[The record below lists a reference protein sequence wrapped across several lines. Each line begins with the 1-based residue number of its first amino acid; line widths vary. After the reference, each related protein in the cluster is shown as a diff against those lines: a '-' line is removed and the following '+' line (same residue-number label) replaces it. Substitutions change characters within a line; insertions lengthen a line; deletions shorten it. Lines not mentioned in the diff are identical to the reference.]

1 MSSVKGALKAAK
13 AALDAQKYDDAITQA
28 QTVLSLDSKNY
39 FANLFLGRAFDKQGK
54 PVDAAKAYNAATKI
68 KPDEDQAWQGLR
80 ILYEGQGGK
89 SVDDYITVSVRLA
102 EIYADAEQLDKC
114 SLVVD
119 KLMAYVKANGTQ
131 TQYKRA
137 LAVHLPTSSI
147 YPFLEGRLQ
156 HPSLTYTRLAEIT
169 EAEEKERVNTLIAE
183 RRTRLGA
190 RKEQVTA
197 DVKREVY
204 GKSDLE
210 GLYQNVIDWTSD
222 HEVRRDYEERLL
234 KRAYDTLVVV
244 PTEEKKEK
252 REQVAKLARGFVLI
266 KHPYPLAWDIHLE
279 WSDVESIGELDV
291 GVLREYVEFFPDKGV
306 AKVLKGYLSSD
317 ISPFPKPP
325 PPPPPADDISD
336 DDVGG
341 GVSLSPTTWSAE
353 DRLILMT
360 DGLADAKSS
369 VLAHRLL
376 SEYYFHLE
384 EFESVVETIR
394 SGLKALSAESR
405 QSGLKLQNDLD
416 AMNTMLGTALV
427 RYQSPRHHAEAKTLF
442 NDILKR
448 KPQFTPALIGVGL
461 VLEEEE
467 EYKQAI
473 DYLTQALERDP
484 TNTRVGVEAAWCRAL
499 NGDLEG
505 GLKELE
511 RLLEKIEPE
520 ERDLRS
526 ETLYRIGKCQ
536 WDLDP
541 LRANRKDRQGP
552 YARFLASIR
561 SNINYAPAYTMLG
574 IYYADYAKDKKRAR
588 QCFQKAFELSPSEV
602 EAAERLARSFADQ
615 GDWDIVEIIA
625 QRVVESGK
633 TRPPPGSKKK
643 GFSWPYSALGV
654 VQMNKQEY
662 QQGIVSFLAAL
673 RISPDDYHSYVGL
686 GESYHNSGR
695 YNSAARTFNYAEN
708 PEDGV
713 KVKKSGESWFTKYM
727 LANVNRELGAYD
739 DAITGYKAVLE
750 SKKQEFGVEIALLQT
765 YLERAWHCIDTGFF
779 GGAVDSAQQAL
790 NIASGIVE
798 YLPQAFNLW
807 KGVADACALYSVVQ
821 GKLATLPASQIKDLL
836 ENSFDLENYE
846 LFADVDGIGKRS
858 LMFLT
863 SADSSLSIC
872 ITASILAQKRAISS
886 CAHDIHA
893 QAVSWYNLGW
903 TEYRAHT
910 CLEQPSSA
918 SDTNSKTKPLTKFL
932 KASMRCFK
940 RAIELEAG
948 NPEFWNALGVVT
960 TQLNPKVAQHAL
972 VRSLHLNERNV
983 KAWTNLGVL
992 YLLQKDHELAHQ
1004 AFARAQSTDP
1014 DYAHAWL
1021 GEGLVALLWGDVKE
1035 ALVHFTH
1042 AFEIGES
1049 GSSVVKKEYAAHA
1062 FDHLLAH
1069 PSALGNMLNLIQP
1082 IFALQQLHALTAD
1095 DAPFEH
1101 LSALFNERIGDYESA
1116 GETLRKLCDKLEAE
1130 FEETESNTTMARFAH
1145 AKADLARNHLAAHD
1159 YTSAAEEASTALDL
1173 TSDTDETPMLAEI
1186 RHKIRL
1192 SARLTLGL
1200 ANYYLQNMDDA
1211 LLAFRKAL
1219 EESDASPDVVCL
1231 LAEVLWAKGGE
1242 NERAVAKEQLF
1253 ECVERVPGH
1262 VGCVVL
1268 LGVMAT
1274 LDDDD
1279 ETIDAVRDELEGLRV
1294 NSSVSE
1300 RDLIRVER
1308 VLEGMALLSTS
1319 TSSSSPS
1326 SPDANATLT
1335 DAQNSIALH
1344 PWKANGWMKLGRE
1357 VDDGFPKDM
1366 ALKTAEG
1373 NVPPRVGLGAEG
1385 LAKALAGTGRV
1396 GDAMRGVMVAPCYEY
1411 P

>member
-1 MSSVKGALKAAK
+1 MNV
-13 AALDAQKYDDAITQA
+13 Y
-28 QTVLSLDSKNY
+28 
-39 FANLFLGRAFDKQGK
+39 R
-54 PVDAAKAYNAATKI
+54 
-68 KPDEDQAWQGLR
+68 
-80 ILYEGQGGK
+80 
-89 SVDDYITVSVRLA
+89 
-102 EIYADAEQLDKC
+102 EQLDKC
-114 SLVVD
+114 SSIID
-119 KLMAYVKANGTQ
+119 KLVSFTKANGTQ
-131 TQYKRA
+131 TQYKRVLTA
-137 LAVHLPTSSI
+137 QLPTSSI
-147 YPFLEGRLQ
+147 YSFLEGRLP
-156 HPSLTYTRLAEIT
+156 HPSHTYTRLAEMT
-169 EAEEKERVNTLIAE
+169 EAEEKERINKEIGE

-190 RKEQVTA
+190 RKDQVTS

-210 GLYQNVIDWTSD
+210 GLYQNVIDWTTD

-234 KRAYDTLVVV
+234 VRAYDTLINL
-244 PTEEKKEK
+244 PTDEKSGK

-266 KHPYPLAWDIHLE
+266 KHPYALSWDIHLE
-279 WSDVESIGELDV
+279 WADVESIGHLDV

-306 AKVLKGYLSSD
+306 SKVLMGYLSSGL
-317 ISPFPKPP
+317 SPFPAPP
-325 PPPPPADDISD
+325 PSPVQDDISD

-341 GVSLSPTTWSAE
+341 GVSLNPTSWSAE
-353 DRLILMT
+353 DRLVLMT
-360 DGLADAKSS
+360 DGLADAKLS
-369 VLAHRLL
+369 VLAHRLMA
-376 SEYYFHLE
+376 EYYFHLE
-384 EFESVVETIR
+384 EFESVVETVR
-394 SGLKALSAESR
+394 SGLKALGSESR
-405 QSGLKLQNDLD
+405 KSGLKLQNDLD
-416 AMNTMLGTALV
+416 ALNTMLGTALV

-448 KPQFTPALIGVGL
+448 KPAFTPALIGVGL

-467 EYKQAI
+467 EYEQAI
-473 DYLTQALERDP
+473 DYLTQALQRDP
-484 TNTRVGVEAAWCRAL
+484 TNTRVGIEAAWCRAL
-499 NGDLEG
+499 NGDLDS

-511 RLLEKIEPE
+511 GYLEQIDPE
-520 ERDLRS
+520 DRDLRA

-536 WDLDP
+536 WDIDP
-541 LRANRKDRQGP
+541 LRANRKDRKGP
-552 YARFLASIR
+552 YTRFLASIR

-662 QQGIVSFLAAL
+662 QQSIVSFLAAL

-713 KVKKSGESWFTKYM
+713 KMNKTGESWFTKYM

-739 DAITGYKAVLE
+739 DAIKGYKEVLE
-750 SKKQEFGVEIALLQT
+750 SKEQEFGVEIALLQT

-779 GGAVDSAQQAL
+779 GGAVDSAQEAL
-790 NIASGIVE
+790 DIATGIAE

-821 GKLATLPASQIKDLL
+821 EKMEALPAQQVKDLL
-836 ENSFDLENYE
+836 EKSFDTQHYE
-846 LFADVDGIGKRS
+846 AFADVDGVGADALKS
-858 LMFLT
+858 LT
-863 SADSSLSIC
+863 SSSSSLSLC
-872 ITASILAQKRAISS
+872 ITASILAEKRAISS

-903 TEYRAHT
+903 TEYRAHIS
-910 CLEQPSSA
+910 LERQAPQTGST
-918 SDTNSKTKPLTKFL
+918 TNSKTPTRFL

-948 NPEFWNALGVVT
+948 NAEFWNALGVVT
-960 TQLNPKVAQHAL
+960 TQLNPKVAQHSL

-992 YLLQKDHELAHQ
+992 YLLQKDYELAHQ

-1042 AFEIGES
+1042 AFEISES
-1049 GSSVVKKEYAAHA
+1049 SSVPTKKEYAARA
-1062 FDHLLAH
+1062 FDNLISNASV
-1069 PSALGNMLNLIQP
+1069 SANSLNLIQP
-1082 IFALQQLHALTAD
+1082 IFALQQLHALTAGD
-1095 DAPFEH
+1095 LPFEH
-1101 LSALFNERIGDYESA
+1101 LSALFNERIGSHGPA
-1116 GETLRKLCDKLEAE
+1116 IETLTELCETLEAE
-1130 FEETESNTTMARFAH
+1130 FEETESTMAMTRFAH
-1145 AKADLARNHLAAHD
+1145 AKSDLARNHLAAKD
-1159 YTSAAEEASTALDL
+1159 YAAAAEEASTALDL
-1173 TSDTDETPMLAEI
+1173 TADAEETPMPAET

-1211 LLAFRKAL
+1211 LSAFRKAL
-1219 EESDASPDVVCL
+1219 EESNASPDVVCL

-1242 NERAVAKEQLF
+1242 NERSVAREQLF
-1253 ECVERVPGH
+1253 ECVAREPGH

-1268 LGVMAT
+1268 LGAMAT
-1274 LDDDD
+1274 LDEDP
-1279 ETIDAVRDELEGLRV
+1279 ETVDAVRDELEGLRV
-1294 NSSVSE
+1294 APTTSE
-1300 RDLIRVER
+1300 RDLSRVER
-1308 VLEGMALLSTS
+1308 VLEAMSALH
-1319 TSSSSPS
+1319 SSAFASQASSDGSPS
-1326 SPDANATLT
+1326 PELV
-1335 DAQNSIALH
+1335 DAQVSVLMY
-1344 PWKANGWMKLGRE
+1344 PWKPNGWRKLGRE
-1357 VDDGFPKDM
+1357 ADDGFPKDM
-1366 ALKTAEG
+1366 ALKTAERS
-1373 NVPPRVGLGAEG
+1373 VPPRGTLEAGDLAE
-1385 LAKALAGTGRV
+1385 AYAGTGRV
-1396 GDAMRGVMVAPCYEY
+1396 RDAQKAVMVAPWLGVGWSALAEGVSAG
-1411 P
+1411 